1 MLGRGRVVSLYT
13 LNGDIIL
20 EQDVCV
26 EGDDAVV
33 SCAFYEGSGN
43 EYLERDLIFTG
54 QKKGV
59 ANVSLDKNLVE
70 KTIVLILKQIWSKV
84 IRGGAFALEHV
95 KRMHHLDQAGFNVT
109 AAITCVLPMA
119 HTVYTGDEDGRVV
132 SYLPACRSF
141 RDAHF
146 LAKYEWD
153 CIQRHDGR

>member
-13 LNGDIIL
+13 LNGDTIL

-59 ANVSLDKNLVE
+59 ANVSSDKNFRIHEGTDSRAGVE
-70 KTIVLILKQIWSKV
+70 HSGSGWRLRPRARETYAS
-84 IRGGAFALEHV
+84 
-95 KRMHHLDQAGFNVT
+95 
-109 AAITCVLPMA
+109 
-119 HTVYTGDEDGRVV
+119 
-132 SYLPACRSF
+132 S
-141 RDAHF
+141 
-146 LAKYEWD
+146 
-153 CIQRHDGR
+153 

>member
-13 LNGDIIL
+13 LNGDTIL
-20 EQDVCV
+20 EEDVCV

-59 ANVSLDKNLVE
+59 ANVSSGK
-70 KTIVLILKQIWSKV
+70 KSSKSTRALILEQIWNKV
-84 IRGGAFALEHV
+84 IRGGAFTLEHV
-95 KRMHHLDQAGFNVT
+95 KSMHHLDQAGFNVG
-109 AAITCVLPMA
+109 ASITRVLPMA

-132 SYLPACRSF
+132 S
-141 RDAHF
+141 
-146 LAKYEWD
+146 
-153 CIQRHDGR
+153 

>member
-13 LNGDIIL
+13 LNGDAIL
-20 EQDVCV
+20 EQDICV

-59 ANVSLDKNLVE
+59 ANVSSDKKFQE
-70 KTIVLILKQIWSKV
+70 FTRVLILEQIWSKV
-84 IRGGAFALEHV
+84 VRGGAFALDHV
-95 KRMHHLDQAGFNVT
+95 KRMHHLDQAGFNVG
-109 AAITCVLPMA
+109 AAMTCVLPMA

-132 SYLPACRSF
+132 SN
-141 RDAHF
+141 
-146 LAKYEWD
+146 
-153 CIQRHDGR
+153 